1 MTMEKNLQDVLK
13 ELNNA
18 YLKSEIDFSESG
30 IPTDVVIS
38 KGLCVFLL
46 KHLSREN
53 ALQTSS
59 LRAI

>member
-18 YLKSEIDFSESG
+18 YLKSEIDFSENG

-46 KHLSREN
+46 KYLGGEN
-53 ALQTSS
+53 VLQTYSFQG
-59 LRAI
+59 I

>member
-46 KHLSREN
+46 KHLSMEN
-53 ALQTSS
+53 TLPT
-59 LRAI
+59 